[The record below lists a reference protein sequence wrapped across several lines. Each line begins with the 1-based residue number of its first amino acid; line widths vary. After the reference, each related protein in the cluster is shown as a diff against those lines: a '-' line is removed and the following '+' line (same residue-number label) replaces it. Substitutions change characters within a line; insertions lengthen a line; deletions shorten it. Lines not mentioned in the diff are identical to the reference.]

1 MSYILI
7 CTKVKIKDQGQD
19 WVNVIDTCKSQNSH
33 LIISFSIEDNV
44 SHVHIFFF
52 RKRSLSQ
59 CYIFFTNY

>member
-33 LIISFSIEDNV
+33 LLIFFKIEDNV
-44 SHVHIFFF
+44 SHVHIFFLENTLY
-52 RKRSLSQ
+52 RSV
-59 CYIFFTNY
+59 IFFFTNY